1 MNEFSELI
9 ASIFTWSLNLVGLAI
24 LVNFIWAGFIWFTA
38 AGRPANI
45 TSARE
50 KMLNS
55 LIGGIILLAA
65 YLILNTINPDL
76 VKQTFTLPG
85 I

>member
-1 MNEFSELI
+1 MEIGQLI
-9 ASIFTWSLNLVGLAI
+9 TSIFNWSINLVGLAI
-24 LVNFIWAGFIWFTA
+24 LVNFIWAGFYWFTA

-45 TSARE
+45 SSARE

-55 LIGGIILLAA
+55 IIGGIILLAA

-76 VKQTFTLPG
+76 VRQTFTLPG